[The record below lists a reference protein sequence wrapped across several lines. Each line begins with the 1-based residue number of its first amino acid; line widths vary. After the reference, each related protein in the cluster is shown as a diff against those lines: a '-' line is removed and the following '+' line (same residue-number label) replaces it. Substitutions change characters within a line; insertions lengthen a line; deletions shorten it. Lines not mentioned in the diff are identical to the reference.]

1 MKRKIFALF
10 AAVSAFAL
18 VLSGCGN
25 GEEATAEVSET
36 TEETTSE
43 NPYLLVRGWTGKEL
57 LESVFFCGENRPLPL
72 SLEECPD
79 FVLMDGNLV
88 FPDGS
93 FAEASLNDDGLV
105 TALRFKWA
113 SAPDDFSVWG
123 VGFDALPYSIP
134 DTVGIADSVY
144 GDEDTVLTYSFY
156 GGGITELTFI
166 FNEKELSEVYIAS

>member
-1 MKRKIFALF
+1 MKRKIFAFL
-10 AAVSAFAL
+10 AAVSALTL

-25 GEEATAEVSET
+25 SGEETAEVSEK

-43 NPYLLVRGWTGKEL
+43 NPYLLVRGWDGKEL

-79 FVLMDGNLV
+79 FVLMDGKLV

-93 FAEASLNDDGLV
+93 FAEASLDGDGLV

-123 VGFDALPYSIP
+123 VDFNALPDSIP

-166 FNEKELSEVYIAS
+166 FKEKELSEVYIAS